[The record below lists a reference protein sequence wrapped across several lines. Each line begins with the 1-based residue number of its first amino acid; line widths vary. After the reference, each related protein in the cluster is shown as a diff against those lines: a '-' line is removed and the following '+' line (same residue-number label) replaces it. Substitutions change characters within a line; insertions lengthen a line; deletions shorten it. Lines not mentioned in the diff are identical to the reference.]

1 MMKANEA
8 VKAATDIIKEAA
20 SQTSHNA
27 ATFATALAEYA
38 AIVKEDYNGK
48 ATVSIIREEHP
59 ELDFMDDEQ
68 IQEIINQGNEQEE
81 QEMTRYEK
89 IKEVLKNMDTREII
103 SVYNEY
109 CDAAG
114 YMDNYIYS
122 MDEFNEIMQGEDPW
136 EIARCCYYGDFCPAH
151 EYFRFNGYANAVS
164 FDYAPGKRSGIDIED
179 IADYVDRTEDTL
191 NCEAIED
198 LFDGII
204 VPF

>member
-8 VKAATDIIKEAA
+8 VNAATDIIKEAA

-38 AIVKEDYNGK
+38 AIVKAVKEDYNGK
-48 ATVSIIREEHP
+48 ATVLIIRAEHP

-103 SVYNEY
+103 SVYN
-109 CDAAG
+109 
-114 YMDNYIYS
+114 
-122 MDEFNEIMQGEDPW
+122 
-136 EIARCCYYGDFCPAH
+136 
-151 EYFRFNGYANAVS
+151 
-164 FDYAPGKRSGIDIED
+164 
-179 IADYVDRTEDTL
+179 
-191 NCEAIED
+191 
-198 LFDGII
+198 
-204 VPF
+204 